1 MMIKA
6 DANNQKYSC
15 HGVNALQFRALYILL
30 RLLIFMKLI
39 RFSRLA
45 VALTLVGCGGGGG
58 GGAADVGQPAP
69 LLQPQA
75 VDVTPQAVELQCDG
89 VRCQMPAGVSQKT
102 VGTVFRFRNKTD
114 RDQVIRIEGLE
125 AGPVW
130 QMVQTS
136 MPEAT
141 ALNNA
146 IMPELSIGAV
156 SSRGGRSAP
165 VGAPLTIE
173 SLDADKDIAKAWH
186 VSGSMGRTTTFKMAS
201 HPLPGGG
208 KVYVW
213 AGGDKKFESNY
224 QAYFKRAQTL
234 AEIFADSIYPL
245 EVGLLG
251 EHWGALDHP
260 EAEAEFLPSAHRDVH
275 IVAVPLE
282 KGTAGYVNIYDR
294 RHGDTVGGN
303 LAHALF
309 MQLDFFAPGA
319 ADHRAGEDTLDSYQ
333 SAVAVLAHEF
343 SHLIFQYQKIIKP
356 WQPGEAVRN
365 NVRKRE
371 VWESEMFAE
380 AASYLVSSE
389 LFSGSIASGQRVNP
403 YLLADGEIENGL
415 DYRDSGC
422 RFDQW
427 RERSCYNKAS
437 ALGALMVHQ
446 YGAGVLK
453 SWLDS
458 KLFGEKALTDAI
470 GRQGGDDYLD
480 LKEQF
485 AGLALLAGKKIQT
498 PERYAFR
505 QREILV
511 PAGVYVGAERRYAL
525 PKIELANFK
534 NMLIPLADHREQDIA
549 TKGFIGSASNVV
561 TVPPYTMLSFTYS
574 PAR

>member
-1 MMIKA
+1 
-6 DANNQKYSC
+6 
-15 HGVNALQFRALYILL
+15 
-30 RLLIFMKLI
+30 MKLI
-39 RFSRLA
+39 RFSGWL
-45 VALTLVGCGGGGG
+45 VALTLAGCGGGGG
-58 GGAADVGQPAP
+58 GGSGAADGGRAAP
-69 LLQPQA
+69 SPQQQLA
-75 VDVTPQAVELQCDG
+75 DATPQAVELQCDG
-89 VRCQMPAGVSQKT
+89 ERCQMPAGISQKT
-102 VGTVFRFRNKTD
+102 VGTVFRHHNKTG
-114 RDQVIRIEGLE
+114 RAQVLRIEGLE
-125 AGPVW
+125 AGLLW

-136 MPEAT
+136 MPEAVD
-141 ALNNA
+141 AG
-146 IMPELSIGAV
+146 MPA
-156 SSRGGRSAP
+156 GGGGIRSGSAP
-165 VGAPLTIE
+165 VSAPLTIE
-173 SLDADKDIAKAWH
+173 SLDAEKDIAKRWY
-186 VSGSMGRTTTFKMAS
+186 VSGSAGQTTTFKMAS

-208 KVYVW
+208 QVYVW
-213 AGGDKKFESNY
+213 AGGNAEFERNY
-224 QAYFKRAQTL
+224 KAYVKRAQRL
-234 AEIFADSIYPL
+234 AELFANSIYPL
-245 EVGLLG
+245 ETALLG
-251 EHWGALDHP
+251 GHWGALDQSD
-260 EAEAEFLPSAHRDVH
+260 AAAEFLPSAHRDVH

-294 RHGDTVGGN
+294 RHGDTAKGN
-303 LAHALF
+303 RAHAIF
-309 MQLDFFAPGA
+309 MQLDFFAPRA
-319 ADHRAGEDTLDSYQ
+319 ADPRAGEDTLDSYQ
-333 SAVAVLAHEF
+333 GAVAVLAHEF

-356 WQPGEAVRN
+356 WQLGEAVHN

-403 YLLADGEIENGL
+403 YLLADGEIEKGL

-422 RFDQW
+422 RLDQW
-427 RERSCYNKAS
+427 RERSCYNKVS

-458 KLFGEKALTDAI
+458 KLFGEKALTEAI
-470 GRQGGDDYLD
+470 RQHGGDGYLD
-480 LKEQF
+480 LKERF

-505 QREILV
+505 PREILV
-511 PAGVYVGAERRYAL
+511 PAGEYVSAERRYAL